1 MTPMRGEMAVK
12 VMLAVAIFAVMIPSG
27 ASAERAKSPA
37 DATVF
42 VRLVGSVHAEVEENG
57 VKRTEDLAR
66 VEIGTGS
73 GFVISPFG
81 YVLTNDHVVSNS
93 ELIVTRGAKK
103 AKLTLKVLRIEV
115 CFPAGVAAA
124 RGLSSPCA
132 EASVAAS
139 DPTLDL
145 AVLLISAA
153 NLPYVALGDSD
164 VVTAGLPV
172 DALGYPFGRELEVG
186 KVVTA
191 PDLVPEIST
200 TSGTISAMRDSDAGE
215 RRYLQVTNTVNPGN
229 SGGPL
234 VDRDGFAVG
243 VIRMKLATAEGIAFA
258 IPVNEVKDFL
268 ESHSLGHLMPVPR
281 RRLGPFQSLEGK
293 GIGLRVPE
301 GLADTSPFR
310 SRVETDAKSVE
321 VALRIDRVFSP
332 WNPKQLEQAIVST
345 QAFEQIS
352 AADGKSEIS
361 SQPGEAP
368 LLLGHASGTAAD
380 SKQEIRIDYAVLDL
394 GAEKLVARY
403 IGPAEAI
410 AFNESALR
418 ESLASLEGQ
427 RFLVGELGP
436 VEELEW
442 SGAVAANGEPVVPMP
457 FGWVLEP
464 SGPGACPGLPPP
476 DTVGAAFPSQDFT
489 VALRTAVWVNGD
501 IVPDQAAAACSSGR
515 GSSGRAAYA
524 SRGEWLGV
532 SYYIEGVFIRTGHS
546 QVIQLEVL
554 SPDQKSPFARRLL
567 AAWIKKATE

>member
-1 MTPMRGEMAVK
+1 MKTMLTVAMFI
-12 VMLAVAIFAVMIPSG
+12 VMVVIVPRC

-42 VRLVGSVHAEVEENG
+42 VRLVGSVHAEVEEG
-57 VKRTEDLAR
+57 GLKRTADLDR

-93 ELIVTRGAKK
+93 EFVVTRGGKK
-103 AKLTLKVLRIEV
+103 AKLTVKVSRIEV
-115 CFPAGVAAA
+115 CFPAGASAAH
-124 RGLSSPCA
+124 GLSSPCA

-186 KVVTA
+186 KVATA

-200 TSGTISAMRDSDAGE
+200 TSGTISAMRASEAGE
-215 RRYLQVTNTVNPGN
+215 RRYLQISNNINPGN

-243 VIRMKLATAEGIAFA
+243 VIRMKLTTGEGIGFA

-293 GIGLRVPE
+293 GIGLRVAE

-332 WNPKQLEQAIVST
+332 WNPKQIEQAIVST

-352 AADGKSEIS
+352 AADGKSEMS
-361 SQPGEAP
+361 SRPGDAP
-368 LLLGHASGTAAD
+368 LLLGHATGTGAD
-380 SKQEIRIDYAVLDL
+380 SKQEIRIVYAVLDL

-403 IGPAEAI
+403 VGPAEAI
-410 AFNESALR
+410 AFNESVLR

-427 RFLVGELGP
+427 RFLVGEPEP
-436 VEELEW
+436 VEQIVW
-442 SGAVAANGEPVVPMP
+442 SEASAADGQWGVPMP
-457 FGWVLEP
+457 LGWVVER
-464 SGPGACPGLPPP
+464 SGPGACPGLPQP
-476 DTVGAAFPSQDFT
+476 TAVGAAFPSQDFT
-489 VALRTAVWVNGD
+489 VALRTAMWVNGD
-501 IVPDQAAAACSSGR
+501 IVPDQAAAACSSGH

-554 SPDQKSPFARRLL
+554 SPDQKSPLARRLL

>member
-1 MTPMRGEMAVK
+1 MALGRGPSRGVSASGTRFGRRASSVGQPLGAERRRLGHCQHRHRRGGPALRAAPRAGLPRDHRSFTRQRQPLPGRGRPIRTSAVEVLRRRAGGLAGGKAPDDADGSCEDRADGDRTPSAGAGEIEPMIPMRGEMAVK

-103 AKLTLKVLRIEV
+103 AKLTLKVSRIEV
-115 CFPAGVAAA
+115 CFPAGVSAA

-186 KVVTA
+186 KVATA

-200 TSGTISAMRDSDAGE
+200 TSGTISAMRDS
-215 RRYLQVTNTVNPGN
+215 
-229 SGGPL
+229 
-234 VDRDGFAVG
+234 
-243 VIRMKLATAEGIAFA
+243 
-258 IPVNEVKDFL
+258 
-268 ESHSLGHLMPVPR
+268 
-281 RRLGPFQSLEGK
+281 
-293 GIGLRVPE
+293 E

-310 SRVETDAKSVE
+310 SRVESDAKSVE

-332 WNPKQLEQAIVST
+332 WNPKQIEQALVSS
-345 QAFEQIS
+345 QAFERVS
-352 AADGKSEIS
+352 TANGKSEMS
-361 SQPGEAP
+361 SRPGDAP
-368 LLLGHASGTAAD
+368 LLLGHATGTDAD
-380 SKQEIRIDYAVLDL
+380 SNEEIRIDYAVLDL

-427 RFLVGELGP
+427 RFLVGEQRVSPRPDPGP
-436 VEELEW
+436 
-442 SGAVAANGEPVVPMP
+442 
-457 FGWVLEP
+457 
-464 SGPGACPGLPPP
+464 
-476 DTVGAAFPSQDFT
+476 
-489 VALRTAVWVNGD
+489 R
-501 IVPDQAAAACSSGR
+501 
-515 GSSGRAAYA
+515 
-524 SRGEWLGV
+524 
-532 SYYIEGVFIRTGHS
+532 
-546 QVIQLEVL
+546 
-554 SPDQKSPFARRLL
+554 
-567 AAWIKKATE
+567 

>member
-1 MTPMRGEMAVK
+1 MKLMLIVATFLVSV
-12 VMLAVAIFAVMIPSG
+12 VMVVLVPRRAA
-27 ASAERAKSPA
+27 AERARSPA

-42 VRLVGSVHAEVEENG
+42 VRLVGSVHAEVENG
-57 VKRTEDLAR
+57 GGLKRTADLDR

-93 ELIVTRGAKK
+93 EILITRNGRRAR
-103 AKLTLKVLRIEV
+103 LTVKVSRIEV
-115 CFPAGVAAA
+115 CFPARAAA
-124 RGLSSPCA
+124 AHGLSSPCA

-139 DPTLDL
+139 DPTVDL

-164 VVTAGLPV
+164 VVRAGLPV
-172 DALGYPFGRELEVG
+172 DALGYPFGREVEVG
-186 KVVTA
+186 KVASA

-200 TSGTISAMRDSDAGE
+200 TSGTISAVRASEAGE
-215 RRYLQVTNTVNPGN
+215 RRYLQISNNINPGN

-243 VIRMKLATAEGIAFA
+243 VIRMKLTTAEGIGFA

-281 RRLGPFQSLEGK
+281 RRLLPFQSLEGK
-293 GIGLRVPE
+293 GIGLRVAE

-310 SRVETDAKSVE
+310 SRVETDTKSVE

-332 WNPKQLEQAIVST
+332 WTPKQLEQAIVST

-361 SQPGEAP
+361 SRPGEAP

-380 SKQEIRIDYAVLDL
+380 GKQEIRIDYAVLDL

-410 AFNESALR
+410 AFNESVLR
-418 ESLASLEGQ
+418 ESLASLDGR

-436 VEELEW
+436 VEEVEW
-442 SGAVAANGEPVVPMP
+442 SAAVAANGEPVVPMP

-464 SGPGACPGLPPP
+464 SGPGACPGLAQP
-476 DTVGAAFPSQDFT
+476 DAVGAAFPSHDFT
-489 VALRTAVWVNGD
+489 IVLRTAVWAKGD

-515 GSSGRAAYA
+515 GSGRASYA

-532 SYYIEGVFIRTGHS
+532 SYSVEGVFIRSGHS

-554 SPDQKSPFARRLL
+554 SPDKKSPFARRLL